1 MTIVIAES
9 TGCHAGR
16 RAEQTSR
23 WNATPTSNGRSQRI
37 AAADGFLTPA
47 KSWARF
53 YAEMVDL

>member
-16 RAEQTSR
+16 RAEQASR
-23 WNATPTSNGRSQRI
+23 WNVTLTSKGRFQRF
-37 AAADGFLTPA
+37 AVADGFLTPA

-53 YAEMVDL
+53 YAETAGL